1 MCPLAGSMT
10 KKRILLAED
19 SRFLSKAAETALS
32 RAEFTVLLAAD
43 GEEALRIATTEVPDL
58 ILLDLIMPK
67 LQGFEVLRQLKSN
80 PATVGIPV
88 IVMSNLG
95 QDQDVELATKL
106 GAEDYLIKAALPLK
120 EMVRRVER
128 YLGAGSTA

>member
-1 MCPLAGSMT
+1 MSPLPGSTT

-43 GEEALRIATTEVPDL
+43 GEEALRIATSEAPDL

-80 PATVGIPV
+80 PATAGIPV

-95 QDQDVELATKL
+95 QDQDVELAAKL
-106 GAEDYLIKAALPLK
+106 GAEDYLIKTALPLK

-128 YLGAGSTA
+128 YLGAGTPA